1 MTARSETLSSILG
14 SDSDFAY
21 AAVLATA
28 KRSLELEIEK
38 MGVTV
43 KGGAK
48 EHEQALAILE
58 IERELLGLSVER
70 MKVLAGRAKS
80 SGMGQAAEA
89 AISGVGKSAAIMSAS
104 VTQRDKDT
112 GEIIGDPG
120 TFDSEADQN
129 AALAANRAE
138 TAKNSLAGV
147 AKQMADLGPEGALMS
162 SAIEGAMNMSTAFST
177 AFEVMN
183 NDAASM
189 GEKVQA
195 GLGAVGAALSAVSA
209 MQKAS
214 SADKIRAIDGEIAAE
229 KQRDGSSEASLAKIS
244 ALEKK
249 KDKEARK
256 AFEQEKKMKMA
267 QTIISTAQGAIA
279 AYTSMLPIPIV
290 GPALGAAAAA
300 MVVAMGAKQ
309 LSAISSSTYQG
320 GGSISGAGGQAKS
333 ISVGSRGS
341 SVDLASS
348 QSAGGELGYM
358 RGDSGAGGID
368 SFKPAFGG
376 YKHRAGGG
384 YVVGE
389 QGPEVFM
396 PETAGDIIPSGQ
408 GAGGTTNVN
417 FSIQAVD
424 ASGVEDLLI
433 NQRGNLIGMMREAA
447 NSYGQD
453 FMEGVDTSV
462 YTPSTAGATRY

>member
-1 MTARSETLSSILG
+1 M
-14 SDSDFAY
+14 
-21 AAVLATA
+21 
-28 KRSLELEIEK
+28 
-38 MGVTV
+38 
-43 KGGAK
+43 
-48 EHEQALAILE
+48 
-58 IERELLGLSVER
+58 
-70 MKVLAGRAKS
+70 
-80 SGMGQAAEA
+80 
-89 AISGVGKSAAIMSAS
+89 AS
-104 VTQRDKDT
+104 
-112 GEIIGDPG
+112 
-120 TFDSEADQN
+120 
-129 AALAANRAE
+129 
-138 TAKNSLAGV
+138 
-147 AKQMADLGPEGALMS
+147 
-162 SAIEGAMNMSTAFST
+162 
-177 AFEVMN
+177 
-183 NDAASM
+183 
-189 GEKVQA
+189 
-195 GLGAVGAALSAVSA
+195 
-209 MQKAS
+209 
-214 SADKIRAIDGEIAAE
+214 
-229 KQRDGSSEASLAKIS
+229 
-244 ALEKK
+244 
-249 KDKEARK
+249 
-256 AFEQEKKMKMA
+256 
-267 QTIISTAQGAIA
+267 
-279 AYTSMLPIPIV
+279 IPIV